1 MKHFSPEYL
10 LYLITDYLL
19 YTGED
24 FYLDDCGTKRL
35 EDSVDC
41 YDAMIQFY
49 KEYTKKY
56 NLDNGF
62 QA

>member
-1 MKHFSPEYL
+1 MKDFSPEYL
-10 LYLITDYLL
+10 LYLITDYLI
-19 YTGED
+19 YNGED

-35 EDSVDC
+35 EDPVDC

-49 KEYTKKY
+49 KEYTRKY